1 MSNIY
6 FNQEFWLISFLPS
19 ESVFLYLKTDSIG
32 APVGRY
38 FSKNRYNVEKVLVLG
53 HQQIGISR

>member
-6 FNQEFWLISFLPS
+6 FNWEIWLISFLPS

-32 APVGRY
+32 RFHSHPMGIGTFQKVGVMLKKY
-38 FSKNRYNVEKVLVLG
+38 LPWSINK
-53 HQQIGISR
+53 